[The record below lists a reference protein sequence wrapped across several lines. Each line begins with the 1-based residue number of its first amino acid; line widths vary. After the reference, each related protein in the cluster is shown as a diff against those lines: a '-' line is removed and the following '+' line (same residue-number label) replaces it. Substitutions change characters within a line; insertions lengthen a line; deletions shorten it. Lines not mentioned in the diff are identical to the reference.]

1 MPELEEPQR
10 ELAIGALPRAV
21 DEVVHRAVHRLEAVV
36 LTVDVE
42 RREHALAVVRQ
53 VPGGVEE
60 RLVGDVRRADVLE
73 ALVDVPLA
81 DVVLHLALDDAALGV
96 EHRQAGPDLVGEGE
110 QVELAAE
117 LAVVAALGL
126 LDAVEVSVELLLRL
140 PGGAVDALELLVL

>member
-60 RLVGDVRRADVLE
+60 RLV
-73 ALVDVPLA
+73 VDVPLA